1 MNKKGVGM
9 EQNPHFW
16 NKARA
21 LKFLLVLIGAMSAY
35 KFGLPAY
42 NTYSAKR
49 DLEKIGITFSE
60 QKFVESAC
68 SGDQGSVQLFIQAG
82 MNVNLLAAPGKQ
94 DSVPK
99 SVLHCAAIKGNV
111 TMANALIK
119 QGADVNLADEDGN
132 TPLYYSAKNTN
143 SGRDNG
149 NAGLDV
155 ANLLISNHVDLNKA
169 GAAGSPL
176 IAAISSNNFELADML
191 IEKGANAKG
200 TTKDGSTALITL
212 VMQFRG
218 ASDVVERAKLLVK
231 AGVDINAENKNG
243 VSALAAACRNNS
255 NGALIETLLG
265 LGADPN
271 IVSNGQSAIALSLS
285 NPETFKLL
293 VKHGASLNS
302 KFNGQTLLHQSI
314 SYGSNSPT
322 LNLLLSTG
330 KVDINTK
337 NDAGET
343 ALYMAVTRNN
353 NNAIQQLL
361 VHGANPNLTNNSLD
375 TPLIRA
381 VNNNSVEIVRAL
393 IEYNADVNLKDASS
407 HTPLFYAKRRA
418 DSNLNNDTS
427 TSRYSNTVILN
438 NGRVIIE
445 SGPTSASAAE
455 PAPIPVTIPGY
466 GYRSYRAPMPD
477 SYRSPV
483 QPSSM
488 KSRVT
493 QHDPIVDML
502 IKAGGHI

>member
-1 MNKKGVGM
+1 M
-9 EQNPHFW
+9 EQNPHYW
-16 NKARA
+16 PKAKA
-21 LKFLLVLIGAMSAY
+21 LKFLLILIGGMAAY

-42 NTYSAKR
+42 NTYSAKQ
-49 DLEKIGITFSE
+49 DLEKIGIPFSE

-99 SVLHCAAIKGNV
+99 SALHCAAIKGNV
-111 TMANALIK
+111 AMTNSLIM

-132 TPLYYSAKNTN
+132 TPLYYSAKSTN
-143 SGRDNG
+143 SGRDNSNG
-149 NAGLDV
+149 GLDV
-155 ANLLISNHVDLNKA
+155 ANLLISNHADLNKA

-176 IAAISSNNFELADML
+176 IAAISSNNFELVDLL

-200 TTKDGSTALITL
+200 TAKDGSTALIAL

-218 ASDVVERAKLLVK
+218 AKDVVERAKLLVK
-231 AGVDINAENKNG
+231 AGVDVNAENKNG
-243 VSALAAACRNNS
+243 VTALAAACRNNS
-255 NGALIETLLG
+255 NGALIEALLD

-271 IVSNGQSAIALSLS
+271 IAGNGQSAIALSLS

-293 VKHGASLNS
+293 VKHGANLNS
-302 KFNGQTLLHQSI
+302 KLNGQPLLHQSI
-314 SYGSNSPT
+314 SYGSNFS
-322 LNLLLSTG
+322 LLSLLLSTG

-343 ALYMAVTRNN
+343 ALYMAVTRSN

-361 VHGANPNLTNNSLD
+361 VHGANPDLTNNSLD

-381 VNNNSVEIVRAL
+381 VNNNSVEIVRTL
-393 IEYNADVNLKDASS
+393 IEYNANVNLKDATS

-418 DSNLNNDTS
+418 DNVASYNAISNYGNG
-427 TSRYSNTVILN
+427 TVTF
-438 NGRVIIE
+438 NGRVISAE
-445 SGPTSASAAE
+445 AAPEPEPT
-455 PAPIPVTIPGY
+455 PGY
-466 GYRSYRAPMPD
+466 GYRSYRAPLPS
-477 SYRSPV
+477 SYRSPAP
-483 QPSSM
+483 PSSM
-488 KSRVT
+488 KSTIT

-502 IKAGGHI
+502 TKAGGHI